1 MATNR
6 FQKDLTVC
14 LPFVVSLS
22 NHERHCDHSPFDKL
36 RANGRFETGSK
47 KMFGNLLARVAM
59 LTVTGAITSAMTGAP
74 AMAQDYP
81 ARAIKLVV
89 PYAPGGST
97 DLLGRAIAQKM
108 SESMGQPVI
117 VENRGG
123 GGGMIG
129 SDWVARS
136 APDGYTFMLGTGAT
150 HGIVKFTS
158 KALPYDPVKDFTALT
173 EAVEV
178 PIALV
183 VNASI
188 PANTAMEFV
197 EWTRKNPG
205 KVSFGSSG
213 TGSPHHLAGELLKQV
228 TGIDM
233 VHVPYKGAGPAMQD
247 LIGGQ
252 IPAVFTTLSTAI
264 PQMRGGKIRILG
276 LVESRR
282 QPSVPEVP
290 TIGESV
296 PGYAMPRSWLG
307 FFGPAGMPAPIVKRL
322 NAELVKA
329 LHDPDTRAKLEAA
342 GMPVAGT
349 SAEEFAAVVRNDIE
363 MYRKI
368 STSAG
373 IQPE

>member
-1 MATNR
+1 MLSPTRVLAVLAAMAACT
-6 FQKDLTVC
+6 
-14 LPFVVSLS
+14 
-22 NHERHCDHSPFDKL
+22 
-36 RANGRFETGSK
+36 
-47 KMFGNLLARVAM
+47 
-59 LTVTGAITSAMTGAP
+59 P
-74 AMAQDYP
+74 ALAQDYP
-81 ARAIKLVV
+81 SRPIKLVV

-97 DLLGRAIAQKM
+97 DLLGRAVAQKM
-108 SESMGQPVI
+108 SESMGQPII

-129 SDWVARS
+129 SELVARA

-158 KALPYDPVKDFTALT
+158 RTLSYDPVKDFTALT

-178 PIALV
+178 PIVLAV
-183 VNASI
+183 HTSV

-197 EWTRKNPG
+197 EWTKKNPG
-205 KVSFGSSG
+205 KVSFGTSG

-233 VHVPYKGAGPAMQD
+233 VHVPYKGAGPSMQD

-264 PQMRGGKIRILG
+264 PQMRSGKIKVLG
-276 LVESRR
+276 LVEARR
-282 QPSVPEVP
+282 QPSVPNVP

-296 PGYAMPRSWLG
+296 SGYAMPRSWLG

-329 LHDPDTRAKLEAA
+329 LHAPDTRAKLEAA
-342 GMPVAGT
+342 GMPVNGT
-349 SAEEFAAVVRNDIE
+349 TAEEFAAVVRDDIE

-368 STSAG
+368 ATAAS
-373 IQPE
+373 IRPE